1 MKALRTIIITGV
13 SGAGKTTALR
23 VMEDLGFYCVDNL
36 PLPLL
41 TDFMEAMKA
50 DQQVDR
56 VALVVDAR
64 LGKNVE
70 GYALASLALIAAG
83 YSLEVIYLDASDVV
97 LLRRFSQT
105 RRRHPLGS
113 NDLEAGLRE
122 ERDLLTPL
130 RDQAMTCIDTSDLTV
145 HQLKQIFQDRYQSDD
160 ESLVLSL
167 ISFGFRFGLPS
178 YADLLFDVRFLPNPF
193 FVDGMRELTGKH
205 PDVEAYIMKSEETA
219 ELLGRLESLLDYLIP
234 RYEAE
239 GKVYF
244 TVAIGCT
251 GGRHRS
257 VVVAEALA
265 KKLGKQ
271 RTIKVRH
278 RDIER

>member
-1 MKALRTIIITGV
+1 MKTLRTIIITGV

-23 VMEDLGFYCVDNL
+23 AMEDLGFYCVDNL

-41 TDFMEAMKA
+41 TDFIETMKS
-50 DQQVDR
+50 DQTVDR

-64 LGKNVE
+64 HGKNVE
-70 GYALASLALIAAG
+70 GYALASLALVAAG
-83 YSLEVIYLDASDVV
+83 HSLEVIYLDAVDAV

-113 NDLEAGLRE
+113 SDLEAGLRE
-122 ERDLLTPL
+122 ERELLTPL

-145 HQLKQIFQDRYQSDD
+145 HQLKEIFQDRYQSGG
-160 ESLVLSL
+160 EGLVLSL

-193 FVDGMRELTGKH
+193 FVEGMRDLTGQH
-205 PDVEAYIMKSEETA
+205 PDVAAYIMQSEETS
-219 ELLGRLESLLDYLIP
+219 ELLQRLESLLEYLIP

-239 GKVYF
+239 GKVYC

-251 GGRHRS
+251 GGHHRS
-257 VVVAEALA
+257 VAMAEALA
-265 KKLGKQ
+265 QRLGKQ
-271 RTIKVRH
+271 RTIRVRH